1 MSASTKYESIPES
14 VADEWRASPLSI
26 LFFSWLYPLL
36 KVGAARPLQ
45 RSDLG
50 ASPTYDRVARHAAAF
65 ERSWASTRETLAS
78 LTTVFWSR
86 MRKGVACKAI
96 GDACGYAQIFA
107 VKAIVTYAEHK
118 QSRDADGTAWSTR
131 RVLGPAR
138 VVDVAVAVMVVCPAL
153 QGLCNHWFYHHV
165 MIDGLHARGRR

>member
-65 ERSWASTRETLAS
+65 ERRWASTRKTLAS

-96 GDACGYAQIFA
+96 GKSSNSHCPPPNRTLRCLGIRA
-107 VKAIVTYAEHK
+107 
-118 QSRDADGTAWSTR
+118 TR
-131 RVLGPAR
+131 PDLLNGRPEI
-138 VVDVAVAVMVVCPAL
+138 AL
-153 QGLCNHWFYHHV
+153 S
-165 MIDGLHARGRR
+165 